1 MEKTYIYDYAR
12 SIKRNLNRIV
22 NLEDADAEVKK
33 AIEKFV
39 DYLYLQNYS
48 LARVSYYLDKL
59 VRLAPLIKK
68 LSLEEDDLLDFLRI
82 IRNQETLNQTSK
94 EEYTRVYRKLLE
106 FNFKLEQDDKRIKI
120 LKIKS
125 RKEYKKIPE
134 DMLSIDEINII
145 VENAKNFRDK
155 AFIMGLYE
163 SGCRIGE
170 ILPLKYKDIKFD
182 KYGCLLNIEN
192 SKTYARKLRLVFSTP
207 YLARWYDLHP
217 TKEAEDYFWCTL
229 KPLIINAYG
238 QKETKIDYARVGY
251 ATFMNM
257 IKGIAK
263 KCNIKK
269 PVNFHN
275 FRKSRATELA
285 KYLSNQLL
293 NKFMGWSRG
302 SRMPLVYVHLN
313 DDSLDNSILQMNGV
327 ELEEKIDKKIESKFC
342 SRCHNIN
349 EEDSRFCNKCG
360 MPLDKELI
368 SDLDE
373 LKENILE
380 SGLTIKEFAEK
391 NKDAKFPDVVEE
403 LVKLNKEVLKKLQEI
418 P

>member
-1 MEKTYIYDYAR
+1 
-12 SIKRNLNRIV
+12 
-22 NLEDADAEVKK
+22 
-33 AIEKFV
+33 
-39 DYLYLQNYS
+39 
-48 LARVSYYLDKL
+48 
-59 VRLAPLIKK
+59 
-68 LSLEEDDLLDFLRI
+68 
-82 IRNQETLNQTSK
+82 
-94 EEYTRVYRKLLE
+94 
-106 FNFKLEQDDKRIKI
+106 
-120 LKIKS
+120 
-125 RKEYKKIPE
+125 
-134 DMLSIDEINII
+134 
-145 VENAKNFRDK
+145 
-155 AFIMGLYE
+155 
-163 SGCRIGE
+163 
-170 ILPLKYKDIKFD
+170 
-182 KYGCLLNIEN
+182 
-192 SKTYARKLRLVFSTP
+192 
-207 YLARWYDLHP
+207 
-217 TKEAEDYFWCTL
+217 
-229 KPLIINAYG
+229 
-238 QKETKIDYARVGY
+238 
-251 ATFMNM
+251 M